1 MDFRVRI
8 QEIDTS
14 GLFLAPFIY
23 ILLATWHCLDK
34 RHENCSATLMINFV
48 WFTAI
53 NADGKR
59 LFNSD
64 GKRGGGG
71 RFSAG
76 DVSAH
81 YTPSGPETVKIDG
94 PLSNSIEAQVPIH
107 ITDSRLWLDHLFVL
121 SGGHLSLC
129 NVRYHVPYCSGR
141 MARKHKYST
150 ENWYSGKFSE
160 KQPETRMHP
169 NGIAGTVVYLKSHKA
184 KIWSKV
190 RQRDN

>member
-1 MDFRVRI
+1 MYLFSLKKSIGPFKWQNIDATFRYKINGTPEIQIVWNGSPIHDALMDFRVRI

-53 NADGKR
+53 NADGTR

-121 SGGHLSLC
+121 SFNERSLRWTF
-129 NVRYHVPYCSGR
+129 VLV
-141 MARKHKYST
+141 
-150 ENWYSGKFSE
+150 
-160 KQPETRMHP
+160 
-169 NGIAGTVVYLKSHKA
+169 
-184 KIWSKV
+184 
-190 RQRDN
+190 